1 MEGDWSLKVIKPFK
15 SVLRE
20 FNKLGWITNLAVEDG
35 EDIHFVLREPI
46 IRFQKLYEKEI
57 TRVLGA
63 TINAAL
69 SENAFRFD
77 ASDLMP
83 VEIGQGAFWSE
94 MTELASN
101 GPGYIDTALDNIE
114 NAWP

>member
-1 MEGDWSLKVIKPFK
+1 MILKNHLYKKLFFNKVQDDYLEGDWSLKVIKPFK

-57 TRVLGA
+57 TNF
-63 TINAAL
+63 TEFSEKYL
-69 SENAFRFD
+69 SQ
-77 ASDLMP
+77 L
-83 VEIGQGAFWSE
+83 
-94 MTELASN
+94 
-101 GPGYIDTALDNIE
+101 
-114 NAWP
+114 

>member
-1 MEGDWSLKVIKPFK
+1 MNFD
-15 SVLRE
+15 
-20 FNKLGWITNLAVEDG
+20 TA
-35 EDIHFVLREPI
+35 
-46 IRFQKLYEKEI
+46 LYELEI
-57 TRVLGA
+57 TRVLAETITGA
-63 TINAAL
+63 LA
-69 SENAFRFD
+69 ENAFRFD

-83 VEIGQGAFWSE
+83 VEIGQGAFWTE